1 MFPRITS
8 YLGYRW
14 TFRLGTL
21 VFAAVCMVLPFSN
34 QITGSVPM
42 PASTTCGSGSGFES
56 GWQNTDYC
64 GNILD
69 ASSNEHSVLRIPAY
83 IWIFVIG
90 IASLIAMSRCVIA
103 FLNAHVHMCS
113 YLATWAGCFSKTIIH
128 INLSHVGRGYSLCVC
143 L

>member
-21 VFAAVCMVLPFSN
+21 VFAAACMVLPFSN

-64 GNILD
+64 GNTLD
-69 ASSNEHSVLRIPAY
+69 VSLNEHSVQRIPVY
-83 IWIFVIG
+83 IWVFVIG
-90 IASLIAMSRCVIA
+90 IVSLIAVSRCAIA
-103 FLNAHVHMCS
+103 
-113 YLATWAGCFSKTIIH
+113 
-128 INLSHVGRGYSLCVC
+128 INF
-143 L
+143 